1 MIYEKRSDF
10 PADFLW
16 GASTSAYQVEGAWD
30 EDGKGPS
37 IQDTAAVHE
46 GKADFKVASDHYHRY
61 KDDVRLFKEM
71 GLKAYRFS
79 VSWSRVFPKGRGMV
93 NEKGIRFYSDLI
105 DELLQ
110 AGIIPILTM
119 YHFDLP
125 QALEEKGGWLNRDT
139 IDAFEEYAKM
149 LFERF
154 GGRVKIWL
162 TINEQNVMILHG
174 TANNM
179 RKVSKSEN
187 YQQAHNMFLAQARVM
202 KLCHQ
207 MLPDAK
213 IGPAPNIISVYPASP
228 KPEDVLAAHNWMSI
242 RCWLYLDMA
251 VWGTYN
257 SLVWSYLC
265 DRGLQPEFA
274 PGDAET
280 LKEAAPD
287 FLSIN
292 YYATATVAASRG
304 DASDVQARN
313 GDQQIMFGEQGVYR
327 PAENP
332 HLEKTKFHWLVDPVG
347 LRITLRQVWER
358 YQLPLMISENGLGQ
372 DDILEG
378 CARVNDDYRI
388 DYFQKH
394 INQLRLAIQDGVQL
408 FSYCLWSALDLVST
422 HQGYSKRYGL
432 IYVNRDETNLEDL
445 RRIPK
450 KSFYWYKD
458 LIKEN
463 GR

>member
-1 MIYEKRSDF
+1 MIYEKHSDF
-10 PADFLW
+10 PPDFLW

-37 IQDTAAVHE
+37 IQDTVPVHE

-61 KDDVRLFKEM
+61 KEDVRLFKEM

-79 VSWSRVFPKGRGMV
+79 VSWSRIFSKGRGTV
-93 NEKGIRFYSDLI
+93 NEKGIRFYSGLI

-110 AGIIPILTM
+110 AGITPILTM

-139 IDAFEEYAKM
+139 IDAFEEYAKV

-154 GGRVKIWL
+154 GGRVKLWL

-174 TANNM
+174 AANNM
-179 RKVSKSEN
+179 RKVSKKET

-242 RCWLYLDMA
+242 RCWFYLDMA
-251 VWGTYN
+251 VRGTYN

-274 PGDAET
+274 PGDTET
-280 LKEAAPD
+280 LKEAAPN

-313 GDQQIMFGEQGVYR
+313 GDQQIMLGEQGVYR

-332 HLEKTKFHWLVDPVG
+332 YLEKTKFHWLVDPVG

-358 YQLPLMISENGLGQ
+358 YQLPVMISENGLGQ

-378 CARVNDDYRI
+378 GDRVNDDYRI
-388 DYFQKH
+388 EYFQKH
-394 INQLRLAIQDGVQL
+394 INQLRLAIQDGVPL
-408 FSYCLWSALDLVST
+408 FSYCPWSALDLVST

-432 IYVNRDETNLEDL
+432 IYINRDETNLEDL